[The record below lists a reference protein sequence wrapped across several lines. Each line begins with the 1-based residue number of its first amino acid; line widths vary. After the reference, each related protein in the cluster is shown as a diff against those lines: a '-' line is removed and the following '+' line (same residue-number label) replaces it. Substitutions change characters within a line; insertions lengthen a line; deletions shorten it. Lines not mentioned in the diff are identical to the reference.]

1 MNNSEESDEHD
12 RAGPREN
19 RDTGQRLNN
28 ELAFHLF
35 MPIFNVEPVEV
46 LAEPGIA
53 PLSFSSRSKASGVRF
68 VIQYID
74 GA

>member
-1 MNNSEESDEHD
+1 
-12 RAGPREN
+12 
-19 RDTGQRLNN
+19 
-28 ELAFHLF
+28 

-46 LAEPGIA
+46 LAETGIA
-53 PLSFSSRSKASGVRF
+53 PLSFSSRSKASGARF